1 VNGTRQFLHPA
12 LVLGKESQG
21 SNCMGTGKFARKQGD
36 ADYKIA
42 NKTRYPVLMYT
53 ESGQK
58 IMETLWNKTLEE
70 LEIRDITT
78 ALGRAD

>member
-1 VNGTRQFLHPA
+1 
-12 LVLGKESQG
+12 
-21 SNCMGTGKFARKQGD
+21 
-36 ADYKIA
+36 
-42 NKTRYPVLMYT
+42 MYT